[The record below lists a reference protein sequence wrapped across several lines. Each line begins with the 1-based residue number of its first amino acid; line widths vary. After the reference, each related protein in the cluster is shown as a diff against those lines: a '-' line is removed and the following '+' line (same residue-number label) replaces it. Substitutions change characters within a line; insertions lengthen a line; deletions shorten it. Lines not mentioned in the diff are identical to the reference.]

1 MWSTEK
7 PTYQHTNCVE
17 FHVYKLC
24 MCTVHCAC
32 CHTYLNRRL
41 RSLSPVFQI
50 SLAHFAVAA
59 AVAAARSQCKR
70 MHSFSMNSRRTKRA
84 DTKKK
89 HLKNSQYS
97 REVLNFLWIRSC
109 IFVII
114 AIYSRF
120 KMWKTAKLILSCK
133 SLREMLWPDSH
144 ILWTFI

>member
-1 MWSTEK
+1 MKGQPRENIPIISIYIYKIVRSHLLALVWSTEK

-32 CHTYLNRRL
+32 CHIYLNRRL
-41 RSLSPVFQI
+41 RSLSPVFQMT
-50 SLAHFAVAA
+50 LAHFAV

-70 MHSFSMNSRRTKRA
+70 MHSFTMNSRRTKRA

-97 REVLNFLWIRSC
+97 REVLNFL
-109 IFVII
+109 
-114 AIYSRF
+114 
-120 KMWKTAKLILSCK
+120 
-133 SLREMLWPDSH
+133 
-144 ILWTFI
+144 